1 MQAHFLIQEKQII
14 IEKIS
19 VKTCSAF
26 MVYGYACLSY
36 HAMTLCCL
44 IYVFTD
50 ALTDSFVAMY
60 S

>member
-1 MQAHFLIQEKQII
+1 
-14 IEKIS
+14 
-19 VKTCSAF
+19 